1 MKAIL
6 YVFLDV
12 TIYVVQ
18 GLLLVM
24 LLKAAQARF
33 PFKKLYANH
42 AILLMQYVAIQMIL
56 HYSNMVKSILYGNR
70 MIMNNSRQ
78 SIIPVLV
85 SMLITFAVSML
96 LLKEERL
103 KIVYYVVTFYSV
115 IELLKFA
122 LNPSFLWIFEKL
134 MDWNQYLCVDKQMYG
149 EKMFYA
155 AASVIEIIWNMLF
168 NFTILFFAYKIIKRI
183 KKYLEMKEAYQ
194 KSELIFLLFPS
205 VI

>member
-33 PFKKLYANH
+33 QFKKLYTNH

-122 LNPSFLWIFEKL
+122 FHPIFLWIFEKL
-134 MDWNQYLCVDKQMYG
+134 MDLNQYLCVDH
-149 EKMFYA
+149 
-155 AASVIEIIWNMLF
+155 
-168 NFTILFFAYKIIKRI
+168 
-183 KKYLEMKEAYQ
+183 
-194 KSELIFLLFPS
+194 
-205 VI
+205 

>member
-33 PFKKLYANH
+33 PFKKLYTNH
-42 AILLMQYVAIQMIL
+42 AILLTQYVAIQMIL

-103 KIVYYVVTFYSV
+103 KIVYYVVTF
-115 IELLKFA
+115 
-122 LNPSFLWIFEKL
+122 
-134 MDWNQYLCVDKQMYG
+134 
-149 EKMFYA
+149 
-155 AASVIEIIWNMLF
+155 
-168 NFTILFFAYKIIKRI
+168 
-183 KKYLEMKEAYQ
+183 
-194 KSELIFLLFPS
+194 
-205 VI
+205 

>member
-33 PFKKLYANH
+33 QFKKLYANH
-42 AILLMQYVAIQMIL
+42 VILLMQYVAIQMIL

-85 SMLITFAVSML
+85 SMLITLAVSML

-122 LNPSFLWIFEKL
+122 FNPSFLWIFEKL
-134 MDWNQYLCVDKQMYG
+134 MDWNQYLCVDHLMYG
-149 EKMFYA
+149 EKMYYA
-155 AASVIEIIWNMLF
+155 
-168 NFTILFFAYKIIKRI
+168 T
-183 KKYLEMKEAYQ
+183 
-194 KSELIFLLFPS
+194 
-205 VI
+205 